1 MKEDILA
8 FLGLMRRASALAI
21 GEENASEAIA
31 KGKARLLLLPSD
43 GREKTALH
51 AEHLL
56 EGRSALKIQ
65 LPFSEEELARSVGTG
80 RCSMAAVTDL
90 GFAKAL
96 MEQLDGAFPG
106 RYGKE
111 LEAVAFRHEKAQ
123 RRKKEK
129 PGVRTKKK
137 SAGED

>member
-21 GEENASEAIA
+21 GEENASDAVG
-31 KGKARLLLLPSD
+31 KGKARLLLLPGD

-51 AEHLL
+51 AERML
-56 EGRSALKIQ
+56 EGRSARKLV
-65 LPFSEEELARSVGTG
+65 LPFTEEELAKAVGTG
-80 RCSMAAVTDL
+80 RCTMAAVTDL

-96 MEQLDGAFPG
+96 TEQLAEAFPG
-106 RYGKE
+106 CYDQDREEISSRY
-111 LEAVAFRHEKAQ
+111 EKAK
-123 RRKKEK
+123 RRKTEK
-129 PGVRTKKK
+129 PGIRNKKK

>member
-1 MKEDILA
+1 MKADILG

-21 GEENASEAIA
+21 GEENASEAIG

-51 AEHLL
+51 AERLL
-56 EGRSALKIQ
+56 EGRSALKIL
-65 LPFSEEELARSVGTG
+65 LPFPEEELAAALGTG

-90 GFAKAL
+90 GFAGAL
-96 MEQLDGAFPG
+96 MRQLAGEYPG
-106 RYGKE
+106 RYDEE
-111 LEAVAFRHEKAQ
+111 LEKVTFRYEKAK

-137 SAGED
+137 TAGED

>member
-1 MKEDILA
+1 MKEDILS

-21 GEENASEAIA
+21 GEENVSEAIG
-31 KGKARLLLLPSD
+31 KGKTRLLLLPSD
-43 GREKTALH
+43 SREKTALH

-65 LPFSEEELARSVGTG
+65 LPFSEEELAGSIGMG

-90 GFAKAL
+90 GFARAL
-96 MEQLDGAFPG
+96 MEQLTACFPG
-106 RYGKE
+106 QYEEE
-111 LEAVAFRHEKAQ
+111 LKTVISRHEKAQ

>member
-1 MKEDILA
+1 MKADILA

-21 GEENASEAIA
+21 GEENASEAIG

-56 EGRSALKIQ
+56 EGRSALKIL
-65 LPFSEEELARSVGTG
+65 LPFSEEELAATLGTG

-90 GFAKAL
+90 GFARAL
-96 MEQLDGAFPG
+96 MQQLAEEYPG
-106 RYGKE
+106 QFDEE
-111 LEAVAFRHEKAQ
+111 LETVTFRYEKAK

-137 SAGED
+137 TAGED